1 MAQVHFSAG
10 LRELTGGA
18 AHVEVGAST
27 VRGLISALDEM
38 FPGIG
43 ARLSEASSVAI
54 DGEIFT
60 DAEYESVSD
69 NAEVHFLDIF
79 KVVKKATCASR
90 IINWTIPDVQKK

>member
-1 MAQVHFSAG
+1 
-10 LRELTGGA
+10 
-18 AHVEVGAST
+18 
-27 VRGLISALDEM
+27 M

-79 KVVKKATCASR
+79 
-90 IINWTIPDVQKK
+90 QGG

>member
-27 VRGLISALDEM
+27 VRGLIRALDEM

-79 KVVKKATCASR
+79 
-90 IINWTIPDVQKK
+90 QGG